1 MATKIEMGKFWTGQA
16 PLGCEV
22 NDQTITLAEGQYAEL
37 GPDEPM
43 AFEVVTVYSS
53 EAETIVKIHDG
64 INFPMTLSGKI
75 KAILEPF
82 QQHLQNKV
90 FILKGNATLKL
101 GQTQFYDPLKIEHV
115 QTIGKNI

>member
-1 MATKIEMGKFWTGQA
+1 MATKIEMGKFWTGRA

-43 AFEVVTVYSS
+43 AFKVVTVHSS
-53 EAETIVKIHDG
+53 EAETIVKIYDG

-75 KAILEPF
+75 KATLEQLQP
-82 QQHLQNKV
+82 QNKV
-90 FILKGNATLKL
+90 FTLVGNATLKL

-115 QTIGKNI
+115 PVAEKQT